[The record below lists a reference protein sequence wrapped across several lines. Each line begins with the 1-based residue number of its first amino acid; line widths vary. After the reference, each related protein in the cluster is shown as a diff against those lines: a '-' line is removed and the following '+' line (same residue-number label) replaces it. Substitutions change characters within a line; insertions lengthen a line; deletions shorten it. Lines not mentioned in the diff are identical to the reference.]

1 MEGQVRGVARMIERD
16 EACVEVLQQ
25 TAALRA
31 AIDSVTMLLMEDHV
45 HGCVNSAVKSGD
57 AEALTD
63 EVMDVVRRGM
73 GRPARGSRTSAE
85 S

>member
-16 EACVEVLQQ
+16 DDCVDVLQQ

-31 AIDSVTMLLMEDHV
+31 AVDSVSMLLMEDHV
-45 HGCVNSAVKSGD
+45 QGCVKSAVKEDD
-57 AEALTD
+57 AEALAR
-63 EVMDVVRRGM
+63 EVMEVVRRGM
-73 GRPARGSRTSAE
+73 GRPARAGRSSGE